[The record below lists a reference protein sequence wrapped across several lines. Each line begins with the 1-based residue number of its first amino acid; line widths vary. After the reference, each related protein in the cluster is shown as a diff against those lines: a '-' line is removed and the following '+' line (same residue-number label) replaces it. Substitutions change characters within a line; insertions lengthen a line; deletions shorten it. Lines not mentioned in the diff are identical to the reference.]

1 MLIEDMDDDTTYEM
15 LVDGEVRMLAL
26 SGFFKEMI
34 AHPKVIEAF
43 DNTNTSIPDVEYRE
57 VGF

>member
-1 MLIEDMDDDTTYEM
+1 MLIEDMDDGITYEM

-26 SGFFKEMI
+26 GSFFKALI

-43 DNTNTSIPDVEYRE
+43 YNTNTKIPDVEYRE
-57 VGF
+57 V

>member
-26 SGFFKEMI
+26 GSFFKELI
-34 AHPKVIEAF
+34 VHPKVIEAS
-43 DNTNTSIPDVEYRE
+43 DNTNTNIPNVDYRE
-57 VGF
+57 V